1 MEQPLLVRQHDA
13 PLQWHEAVAVVRSVT
28 DALDDGRLRSVP
40 AAGELALES
49 DGSLHLPR
57 RAATIAVDQGQ
68 VVTQLR
74 ELLGELLSLDA
85 PAQLRALTG
94 NGEGAPVTALA
105 DFRQG
110 LAFFERPSLESDRR
124 ALAARLSTVQEEH
137 QLEHEVERLRRKA
150 WEEDKAPP
158 AATAA
163 PIARRKSVRKALFA
177 VAIVLGVGAGF
188 GVAMFRAPVAV
199 GSGAAEG
206 SDGQGATGEK
216 GIMKRLKE
224 VAESAFGTPAPP
236 EAKVAPSDKPA
247 PPPRRSRQSRSPS
260 ASPSRPQPSAAAATA
275 PRAAALTEMRLL
287 LPTRVPAWKPPD
299 FTLPEDFAFVFAPGD
314 PDVVPPVLVRPHLP
328 TVGSVGLPSDQ
339 LGTVEV
345 VVGSDGRVEQVRLVR
360 TTAERRYYDAM
371 ILAAVKAWV
380 FRPASR
386 SGDAVRYRLLIP
398 LT

>member
-1 MEQPLLVRQHDA
+1 MEKPIFVRQDDV
-13 PLQWHEAVAVVRSVT
+13 PLRWHEAVALVRGVS
-28 DALDDGRLRSVP
+28 DALDNGRLRSVP

-57 RAATIAVDQGQ
+57 RAATIAADQGQ

-94 NGEGAPVTALA
+94 KGEGAPVTTLA
-105 DFRQG
+105 DFRRG
-110 LAFFERPSLESDRR
+110 LAFFERPTLESDRR

-150 WEEDKAPP
+150 EDKAPP

-163 PIARRKSVRKALFA
+163 PIAKRKSVRKALFA

-188 GVAMFRAPVAV
+188 GVAMFTAPVAV
-199 GSGAAEG
+199 GRGAAEG
-206 SDGQGATGEK
+206 SDGQGATEEK

-236 EAKVAPSDKPA
+236 EAKVAHSDKPA
-247 PPPRRSRQSRSPS
+247 PPPRRSRPSGRPS
-260 ASPSRPQPSAAAATA
+260 ASPSPPQRSAAAATA

-287 LPTRVPAWKPPD
+287 LPTRVPAWKPPE

-328 TVGSVGLPSDQ
+328 TVGSVGLPSDR

-345 VVGSDGRVEQVRLVR
+345 VVGSDGRVEHVRLVR
-360 TTAERRYYDAM
+360 TSAERRYYDAM
-371 ILAAVKAWV
+371 ILAAIKAWV